1 MSEKEE
7 REEKEKSSPE
17 EKLFEFLKQ
26 WPFMLSDFHSIVK
39 QLQRRYDLCSSRYKA
54 KTSFLTVILRRQ
66 ESSRF
71 SQDRNGNQCILLVK
85 KTVMTFF

>member
-7 REEKEKSSPE
+7 REEKETTSPE

-54 KTSFLTVILRRQ
+54 ALVFDVIYVTK
-66 ESSRF
+66 SSKF
-71 SQDRNGNQCILLVK
+71 SQDRMKSVYSLGI
-85 KTVMTFF
+85 

>member
-1 MSEKEE
+1 MALPSHNLWHLGEKPQEKIKIKLFFVMSEKEE

-39 QLQRRYDLCSSRYKA
+39 QLQRRYDL
-54 KTSFLTVILRRQ
+54 F
-66 ESSRF
+66 E
-71 SQDRNGNQCILLVK
+71 
-85 KTVMTFF
+85 